1 MDRRGILMFEAAIW
15 VSALLTILAFMAAW
29 TVAAAR
35 IRRPALRI
43 PLLVLGALV
52 ALAPGAA
59 VTYAAGW
66 FSQWPILSSRLGYAL
81 SWTIACAAG
90 VVTLAIRGEARSS
103 RRAAPR
109 VARWLFVKL
118 ALAFA
123 GCLLATI
130 SIAWGRHA
138 ATCDQILAMRE
149 QAVADARA
157 ITPPPPE
164 ENAAP
169 LYEQAFASLKALPDK
184 PWNLWDEPW
193 AQEWME

>member
-130 SIAWGRHA
+130 SIAWGRQPPR
-138 ATCDQILAMRE
+138 ATRSSPCANKPSP
-149 QAVADARA
+149 
-157 ITPPPPE
+157 TPGQLPRPPLKRTPHLSTSK
-164 ENAAP
+164 P
-169 LYEQAFASLKALPDK
+169 LRR
-184 PWNLWDEPW
+184 
-193 AQEWME
+193 